1 MIISHNFDIVKE
13 IDKDCTD
20 MKSVII
26 CEFNPLHTGHK
37 RLLDFAATFSDEV
50 ICVMSG
56 NFTQR
61 GIPACCN
68 KYKRALHALK
78 AGAHLVVELPTIYA
92 TAPAENF
99 ALGAV
104 SIANKLQADF
114 LVFGSECGDIHKLN
128 QCANLL
134 QDGDVNAEIRRNLA
148 AGKTYPKAVSD
159 AVGTD
164 ILQKPN
170 NVLAVEYLR
179 ALKKTNSCIKPI
191 TLRREDNYNG
201 APQQFASSSALRT
214 DKNLRKEFSFDF
226 VSSDINDEVE
236 QIYCDFAVKFLS
248 TLDKQDLQQI
258 AGVSEGL
265 HNRIFNA
272 DKTQGFEHFMTQIKT
287 KRYTWLK
294 LQRIVLNSILGVTTD
309 KQQLSVK
316 TTPLANALAVKKD
329 KAYLLALTDKETDDV
344 TKKADRLYAVLE
356 GCKERHTLVK
366 L

>member
-37 RLLDFAATFSDEV
+37 LLLDFAATFSDEV

-61 GIPACCN
+61 GMPACCN

-104 SIANKLQADF
+104 RIANKLQADF

-134 QDGDVNAEIRRNLA
+134 QDGDVNAEIRRHLA

-159 AVGTD
+159 AVGSD

-248 TLDKQDLQQI
+248 TLVKQDLQQI